1 MAAINLLKLIK
12 YRQHELWPGLE
23 TAQLEVSLST
33 QILMRFQEF
42 QTASNLQTFSNIM
55 EILVEN
61 LCC

>member
-33 QILMRFQEF
+33 QILMRFQNLN
-42 QTASNLQTFSNIM
+42 TASNLLQTSSNIM
-55 EILVEN
+55 L
-61 LCC
+61 